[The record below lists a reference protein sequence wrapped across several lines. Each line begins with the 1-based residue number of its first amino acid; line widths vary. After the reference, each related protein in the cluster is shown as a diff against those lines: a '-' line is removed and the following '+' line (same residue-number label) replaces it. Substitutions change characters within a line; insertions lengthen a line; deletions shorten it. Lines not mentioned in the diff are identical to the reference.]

1 MNREVERRAFDA
13 DEFRVE
19 GEAEGRTIVGHAA
32 LFNTLS
38 SDLGGFREKIATGA
52 FSNAEEND
60 VRALFNHDP
69 NLILGRNKAGTLVLD
84 EDERGLRV
92 RISPPDTQ
100 FANDLLKSIERG
112 DVTQMSFA
120 FRVKEDDWE
129 KGKGDD
135 PSIRTLRKVEL
146 FDVSPVTYPAYKQ
159 TEVGVRSMSDI
170 AEEGKQRLIV
180 VNKETVVSYSHYD
193 NVQLQAE
200 SE

>member
-1 MNREVERRAFDA
+1 MKRDVERRAFDA

-32 LFNTLS
+32 LFDTLS
-38 SDLGGFREKIATGA
+38 SDLGGFREKIDSGA
-52 FSNAEEND
+52 FGNAEDND

-69 NLILGRNKAGTLVLD
+69 NLILGRNKAGTLSLD
-84 EDERGLRV
+84 EDEKGLRV
-92 RISPPDTQ
+92 KINPPDTQ
-100 FANDLLKSIERG
+100 FANDLLKSIDRG
-112 DVTQMSFA
+112 DVSQMSFA
-120 FRVKEDDWE
+120 FRVVEDDWE

-170 AEEGKQRLIV
+170 AEEGKQRLTEEV
-180 VNKETVVSYSHYD
+180 VEKVVSYSHYD